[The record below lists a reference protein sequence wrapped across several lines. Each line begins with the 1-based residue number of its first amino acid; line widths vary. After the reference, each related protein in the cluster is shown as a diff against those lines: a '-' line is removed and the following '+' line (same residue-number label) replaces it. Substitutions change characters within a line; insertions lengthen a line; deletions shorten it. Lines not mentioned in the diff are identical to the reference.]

1 MILTGPKI
9 IEEYKAGHITLDPF
23 IPEQINP
30 NSVDYRIGPDLK
42 QFDYFDGNKAV
53 FKTIPFPEEGVVLQ
67 PHEMYLGHTLEVIGS
82 SKYAMSLIGRS
93 SLGRLGLF
101 LQVSADLGHTTS
113 SHQWTLEIV
122 ATKPI
127 RIYPNM
133 KIGQVSFW
141 KNKGDLKVSP
151 KTYALLSGAQESHVN
166 KDKSKKD

>member
-9 IEEYKAGHITLDPF
+9 IEEYQAGNITIDPYD
-23 IPEQINP
+23 PALVNP
-30 NSVDYRIGPDLK
+30 NSLDYRLGPDLK
-42 QFDYFDGNKAV
+42 KFDHFNGEKAV
-53 FKTIPFPEEGVVLQ
+53 FKTIDFPESGVVLD
-67 PHEMYLGHTLEVIGS
+67 PHEMYLGHTLETIGS
-82 SKYAMSLIGRS
+82 KKYAMSLIGRAS
-93 SLGRLGLF
+93 IGRLGLF

-141 KNKGDLKVSP
+141 KNDGDLKVSP
-151 KTYALLSGAQESHVN
+151 QTYALLSGAQESQQPE
-166 KDKSKKD
+166 KKT

>member
-9 IEEYKAGHITLDPF
+9 IEEYKAGNITIDPYS
-23 IPEQINP
+23 IDQINP
-30 NSVDYRIGPDLK
+30 NSIDYRLGPNLK
-42 QFDYFDGNKAV
+42 KFKAFEDDKAV
-53 FKTIPFPEEGVVLQ
+53 FETIDFPEEGVVLD
-67 PHEMYLGHTLEVIGS
+67 PHEMYLGHTLETIGS
-82 SKYAMSLIGRS
+82 DVYAMSLIGRS
-93 SLGRLGLF
+93 SIGRLGLF

-141 KNKGDLKVSP
+141 KNEGDIKVSP
-151 KTYALLSGAQESHVN
+151 KTYALLSGAQESQQP
-166 KDKSKKD
+166 DKKN